1 MGILRHCVVS
11 KTPPRSG
18 IGLSEEI
25 LSPSGLRNP
34 PMEERPMD
42 PPMFIRADR
51 DGKRV
56 TLPEKL
62 RKRLAEG
69 EGQSRVG

>member
-1 MGILRHCVVS
+1 
-11 KTPPRSG
+11 
-18 IGLSEEI
+18 
-25 LSPSGLRNP
+25 
-34 PMEERPMD
+34 MEERPMD

-62 RKRLAEG
+62 RKRLDEG